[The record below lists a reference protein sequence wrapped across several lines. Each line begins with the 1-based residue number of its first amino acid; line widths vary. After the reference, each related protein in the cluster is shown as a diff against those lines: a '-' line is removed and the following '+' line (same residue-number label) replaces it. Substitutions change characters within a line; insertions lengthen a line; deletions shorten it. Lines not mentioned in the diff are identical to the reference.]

1 MLRVVDCYL
10 CIWPNNND
18 DMIGSRIPRYF
29 LYATALGVIVAG
41 IMLSM
46 FYGQYRWLANQIVAT
61 SSEEHRILLE
71 ASFERRMRAELHAI
85 ANDLPA
91 DSSGSPDALSD
102 ALSRAMAANPELV
115 GLRFTN
121 SAGDSWSDGN
131 YPQVDYTSETTWLDE
146 QMLMTYPVIREQQEV
161 GHVSGAFTLA
171 GFRADLAGFT
181 EELQTKE
188 DESRR
193 VSFLWIAGGTIAVL
207 LLCGAVVWL
216 LVLEQTQRIRQ
227 LKAQAERFRDADF
240 GEPLPVRR
248 GDELGELAAV
258 FNDMRDKLRT
268 TTHSRDYVDSILSGM
283 NEAIIVTGDSGQI
296 QRVNKATT
304 HLLGYEEEELADTSV
319 DFVIDNKKSPSLAND
334 SPSGLPREAIFQSKY
349 GESIPV
355 SYTCSII
362 ESDGVGAGSRIYAA
376 QNITERRR
384 AEKRIRYLARIDAL
398 TKIPNRMQFQHLLQ
412 RGIARARRAGHP
424 LCLFYVDIDHFKEI
438 NDTFGHLAGDTT
450 LETVA
455 ERLSTALPDHS
466 VIGRLAGDEFAVII
480 HGLGPD
486 KDGMEKTSKLA
497 QKLLDRLADPFF
509 VQGHEVFMTASLGI
523 AFYPKDAPNVIDL
536 IRNADAALYSAKKSG
551 GNVFAYYAPAMNEAS
566 VERLMTKSRLKRAF
580 ERDELLVHYQPK
592 YNLETGEVFGA
603 EALVRWELP
612 DRGLILPSDFIPLAE
627 ETSLIIEIGEWVL
640 DKVCEDFRVWQRSVG
655 SPGRV
660 SVNLSL
666 KQLRQ
671 LNFIARISAILRS
684 HEISPTSLELEIT
697 ETTLMENPER
707 TIKLLDQLYGLGLH
721 LAIDDFGT
729 GYSSLSAL
737 QQFPISTLKIDQSFV
752 RHVVTSPDDATIVD
766 TIVQMGRNL
775 NMDVVAEGVEE
786 EAQLIFLQ
794 KLGCNYVQGLL
805 FGDPMSADNY
815 LELLLAQAEGTDT
828 YRALFAS
835 A

>member
-1 MLRVVDCYL
+1 
-10 CIWPNNND
+10 
-18 DMIGSRIPRYF
+18 MIGSRIPRF
-29 LYATALGVIVAG
+29 ILYATVLGAVVAA

-46 FYGQYRWLANQIVAT
+46 FYGQYRWLARQIMST
-61 SSEEHRILLE
+61 SFEEHRTLLE
-71 ASFERRMRAELHAI
+71 ESFERRARADLHAI
-85 ANDLPA
+85 ADGLPGNLDA
-91 DSSGSPDALSD
+91 DNAAAVTAALNRALAGYPELTGLRLTTDVGESWSSGVYSQFDD
-102 ALSRAMAANPELV
+102 VTEV
-115 GLRFTN
+115 
-121 SAGDSWSDGN
+121 
-131 YPQVDYTSETTWLDE
+131 TWLDE
-146 QMLMTYPVIREQQEV
+146 YLLLSYPVTADSIAV
-161 GHVSGAFTLA
+161 GRISGAFELTSLRDDLR
-171 GFRADLAGFT
+171 GFARELRA
-181 EELQTKE
+181 EEG
-188 DESRR
+188 ESRR
-193 VSFLWIAGGTIAVL
+193 ASILWIGGGTLVVL

-216 LVLEQTQRIRQ
+216 IVREQTKRIRQ

-240 GEPLPVRR
+240 GEPLPARHD
-248 GDELGELAAV
+248 DELGALASV

-283 NEAIIVTGDSGQI
+283 NEAIIVTTDSGQI
-296 QRVNKATT
+296 KRINTATT
-304 HLLGYEEEELADTSV
+304 HMLGYEEDELVGTSI
-319 DFVIDNKKSPSLAND
+319 DFVINSKKSRSLAD
-334 SPSGLPREAIFQSKY
+334 DAPSGLPHEAIFESKF

-355 SYTCSII
+355 SYTCSVIQD
-362 ESDGVGAGSRIYAA
+362 DGGKDNRIYAA

-412 RGIARARRAGHP
+412 RGIARARRAGKT
-424 LCLFYVDIDHFKEI
+424 LCLFYIDIDHFKEI

-455 ERLSTALPDHS
+455 ERLTAALPPRS
-466 VIGRLAGDEFAVII
+466 IIGRLAGDEFAVIVN
-480 HGLGPD
+480 GLTPD
-486 KDGMEKTSKLA
+486 KDGQRETSELA
-497 QKLLDRLADPFF
+497 QTLLNRLADPFF
-509 VQGHEVFMTASLGI
+509 VQGHEVFMTASMGI
-523 AFYPKDAPNVIDL
+523 AYYPKDAPNVIDL

-551 GNVFAYYAPAMNEAS
+551 GNVFSFYVPEMNEAS
-566 VERLMTKSRLKRAF
+566 VERLITKSKLKRAF

-612 DRGLILPSDFIPLAE
+612 ERGLILPSDFIPIAE
-627 ETSLIIEIGEWVL
+627 ETNLIIEIGEWVL

-671 LNFIARISAILRS
+671 LNFINRIGSILRS
-684 HEISPTSLELEIT
+684 HEVSPTSLELEIT

-707 TIKLLDQLYGLGLH
+707 TIRLLDQLYGLGLH

-737 QQFPISTLKIDQSFV
+737 QQFPISTLKIDKSFV
-752 RHVVTSPDDATIVD
+752 RNIVTDPDDATIVD
-766 TIVQMGRNL
+766 TIIKMGRNL

-786 EAQLIFLQ
+786 ESQLNFLQ
-794 KLGCNYVQGLL
+794 KLGCTYVQGLL

-815 LELLLAQAEGTDT
+815 LELLLSQAEGTDT
-828 YRALFAS
+828 HRALFA
-835 A
+835 